1 MELSNEQLKDKIVA
15 SIRGNDLRF
24 VDVVNFA
31 EDLCRLWKVG
41 HEQMVQVVPMVL
53 RVKCT
58 PDKLFV

>member
-1 MELSNEQLKDKIVA
+1 MTNDQLKDKIVA

-24 VDVVNFA
+24 LDVVNLA

-53 RVKCT
+53 RVKCS
-58 PDKLFV
+58 PDKLTI

>member
-1 MELSNEQLKDKIVA
+1 MTNDQIKDKIVA

-24 VDVVNFA
+24 LDVVNLA

-53 RVKCT
+53 RVKCS
-58 PDKLFV
+58 PDKLTI

>member
-1 MELSNEQLKDKIVA
+1 MTNEQLKDKIVA

-24 VDVVNFA
+24 LDVVNLA

-53 RVKCT
+53 RVKCS
-58 PDKLFV
+58 PDKLTI

>member
-1 MELSNEQLKDKIVA
+1 MTNEQLKDKIVA

-24 VDVVNFA
+24 LDVVNLA

-53 RVKCT
+53 RVKCS
-58 PDKLFV
+58 PDQLTI